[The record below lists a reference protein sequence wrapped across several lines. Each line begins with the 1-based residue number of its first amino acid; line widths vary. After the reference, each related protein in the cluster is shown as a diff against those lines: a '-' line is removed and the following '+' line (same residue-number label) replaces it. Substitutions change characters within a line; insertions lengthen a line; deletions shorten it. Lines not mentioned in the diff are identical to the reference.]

1 MVVSETSQSHLN
13 LTEFGQSLRNEFFN
27 LKTPHDLAELLDISE
42 PDLNYYLHELES
54 SQTYQTFAIP
64 KRSGGKRKISAPIPE
79 LKVLQQR
86 LNFFLQTVYDPM
98 PSVHG
103 FVWYRN
109 IVTNSE
115 PHAGKRYI
123 LNLDIKDFFPS
134 IHFGRVRGLFMARP
148 YQLPANVA
156 TVIAELCCYGNQLPQ
171 GAPTSPTVSNM
182 ICAKMDL
189 QFQKLAKSCQSTYTR
204 YADDLT
210 FSTTRTKFPTN
221 LAKIQQEENQQRVK
235 LGKAILDILNEN
247 GFAVNPNKVRLQ
259 SNDEHQEVT
268 GLTSNEFPNVRRTL
282 IREVRAMLHAWR
294 KYGLE
299 NAEQHYQQKKSDTG
313 RAPDKGPPN
322 FQLALKGKIEFIG
335 TVRGRN
341 DAIYQKYVQQYKE
354 LLNNET

>member
-1 MVVSETSQSHLN
+1 LH

-27 LKTPHDLAELLDISE
+27 LKTPYDLAELLDVPES
-42 PDLNYYLHELES
+42 DLNYYLHELES

-64 KRSGGKRKISAPIPE
+64 KRSGGKRKIAAPIPE

-86 LNFFLQTVYDPM
+86 LNFVLQTVYDPM

-115 PHAGKRYI
+115 PHAGKRFI
-123 LNLDIKDFFPS
+123 LNLDLKDFFSS
-134 IHFGRVRGLFMARP
+134 IHFGRVRGLFMAKP
-148 YQLPANVA
+148 YGLPPLVA
-156 TVIAELCCYGNQLPQ
+156 SILAELCCYNNRLPQ
-171 GAPTSPTVSNM
+171 GAPTSPVISNM
-182 ICAKMDL
+182 ICTKMDA
-189 QFQKLAKSCQSTYTR
+189 QFQSLAKSCQCTYTR

-210 FSTTRTKFPTN
+210 FSTTRKKFPSN
-221 LAKIQQEENQQRVK
+221 LAVIEGQEHYKQLL
-235 LGKAILDILNEN
+235 LGEAVIDIITQN
-247 GFAVNPNKVRLQ
+247 GFAVNFKKVRLQ
-259 SNDEHQEVT
+259 NNDEHQEVT

-299 NAEQHYQQKKSDTG
+299 NAEQHYQQKNSDTG

-322 FQLALKGKIEFIG
+322 FKLALRGKINFIG
-335 TVRGRN
+335 MVRGE
-341 DAIYQKYVQQYKE
+341 DDEIYQKYLHQYEE
-354 LLNNET
+354 LLYEES

>member
-1 MVVSETSQSHLN
+1 MVVSEITQNHLH
-13 LTEFGQSLRNEFFN
+13 LTEFGHTLRNKFFN
-27 LKTPHDLAELLDISE
+27 LKTPHNLAELLESSE
-42 PDLNYYLHELES
+42 LDLNYYLHELES
-54 SQTYQTFAIP
+54 SQTYRTFVIP

-79 LKVLQQR
+79 LKILQQK
-86 LNFFLQTVYDPM
+86 LNQILQTVYDPM

-103 FVWYRN
+103 FVWDRN
-109 IVTNSE
+109 VVTNSE

-134 IHFGRVRGLFMARP
+134 IHFGRVRGLFMAKP
-148 YQLPANVA
+148 YQLPAKVA
-156 TVIAELCCYGNQLPQ
+156 TMIAELCCYGNQLPQ

-182 ICAKMDL
+182 ICAKMDI

-221 LAKIQQEENQQRVK
+221 LAKIQQEESQQRVK
-235 LGKAILDILNEN
+235 LGQAILDILNQN

-299 NAEQHYQQKKSDTG
+299 NAEQHYQQKHSDRGRIKPTG
-313 RAPDKGPPN
+313 SHQ
-322 FQLALKGKIEFIG
+322 FQLALRGKINFIG
-335 TVRGRN
+335 MVRGE
-341 DAIYQKYVQQYKE
+341 DDEIYQKYLHQYEE
-354 LLNNET
+354 LLNEES